1 MDCFPRQKAV
11 FLNLTLPQSHH
22 FSSCRALFL
31 SLEKY
36 LKFKVEK
43 SMKTVGTN
51 LVDMPCP
58 EVRTMSRSYAADSVQ
73 ATTLI
78 AS

>member
-31 SLEKY
+31 ILEKY

-51 LVDMPCP
+51 LVDIC
-58 EVRTMSRSYAADSVQ
+58 
-73 ATTLI
+73 
-78 AS
+78 